1 MSTLHELNP
10 ERAHENWVKAD
21 AARYK
26 GQTQEALDLLWEIVD
41 PDHGL
46 QPSMVKAYWLAAEIH
61 LSNGDPDQALDVLK
75 LYKMPTRKKGEDL
88 PKEELQTLFYKAR
101 SLFEK
106 GDYEDCRAVL
116 SIIEEH
122 DHKNLEAVQLRADL
136 HLETNDTGKAIQI
149 YLSLLNRDFNTKAV
163 MYSLA
168 QAYYS
173 AKNYAMANHYVTK
186 LKEMGVV
193 DKGVES
199 FFRDTQRMIYNES
212 IRKDPTIPWLDK
224 FIMRI
229 FPIYAAQKI
238 MQYTQRKIIE
248 EKTQETKYT
257 DNLTG
262 LYTKDAVDSYL
273 TNFFHKAKNRFF
285 VGRGDLDFF
294 KSINDVHGHDV
305 GDKVLAVFGKILQ
318 EYFPARAFRMGG
330 DEFLWAFD
338 GEESDCIERAKAFR
352 KALEERAKEMI
363 NTELLKNPVR
373 EVGSDEM
380 IFMNWNVTCSQG
392 IAEWTKEM
400 NLDKVKAE
408 ADANQYEA
416 KLPQVGRNAIFYKS
430 KPVEK
435 GTKPIPYTAVMVKH
449 LNSFAKEKGYGN
461 WWKFLEANPKTEVI
475 QEGLDV
481 GKKKEDEEKKLQME
495 KSL

>member
-21 AARYK
+21 AARFRGK
-26 GQTQEALDLLWEIVD
+26 HQEALDLLWEIVD
-41 PDHGL
+41 PEHGY
-46 QPSMVKAYWLAAEIH
+46 QPSMAKAYWLAAEIH
-61 LSNGDPDQALDVLK
+61 LSLGDPKQALDTINLFK
-75 LYKMPTRKKGEDL
+75 TPGRNKGEPL
-88 PKEELQTLFYKAR
+88 PKEEIQTLFYKAR
-101 SLFEK
+101 ALFDLKRYDE
-106 GDYEDCRAVL
+106 CREILAIV
-116 SIIEEH
+116 EEH
-122 DHKNLEAVQLRADL
+122 DHQNLEAVQLRADL

-149 YLSLLNRDFNTKAV
+149 YLSLLNREFNTKGV
-163 MYSLA
+163 LFSLA
-168 QAYYS
+168 QAYFS
-173 AKNYAMANHYVTK
+173 AKNYAMANHYLTK

-193 DKGVES
+193 DQTVEAW
-199 FFRDTQRMIYNES
+199 FRETQRMIYNES
-212 IRKDPTIPWLDK
+212 IRKDPTIPWMDK

-273 TNFFHKAKNRFF
+273 TNFFHKAKGRFF
-285 VGRGDLDFF
+285 IGRGDLDFF

-338 GEESDCIERAKAFR
+338 GEEKDCLERARAFR
-352 KALEERAKEMI
+352 KGLEDRAKEMI

-392 IAEWTKEM
+392 IAEWTKDIT
-400 NLDKVKAE
+400 LDKAKAE

-416 KLPQVGRNAIFYKS
+416 KLPQVGRNAIFFKL
-430 KPVEK
+430 KPIEK
-435 GTKPIPYTAVMVKH
+435 GTKPFPYTAVMVKH
-449 LNSFAKEKGYGN
+449 LNVYAKEKGYGN
-461 WWKFLEANPKTEVI
+461 WWKLIEAGSSQAII
-475 QEGLDV
+475 QEGLEF
-481 GKKKEDEEKKLQME
+481 GKKKEDEEKRLHME
-495 KSL
+495 KSI